1 MGKKKPNRFACR
13 RKVFPKSNIYA
24 MRGTTVGIAHPFMG
38 QCLQGK
44 QSAAR
49 LPRALIIVS
58 LAAWGKAL
66 VLKRSNL
73 VADIRLP
80 VNIGVADHVQLVCLL
95 WGCLAHARVCD
106 VFRMTVLDTGEGVSL
121 D

>member
-1 MGKKKPNRFACR
+1 
-13 RKVFPKSNIYA
+13 
-24 MRGTTVGIAHPFMG
+24 MRGTAVGIAHPLMG

-44 QSAAR
+44 QSVAR
-49 LPRALIIVS
+49 LPLALIIVL

-66 VLKRSNL
+66 TLKRSNL

-80 VNIGVADHVQLVCLL
+80 VNVGVADHARLVHLL
-95 WGCLAHARVCD
+95 WGRLARARVGD
-106 VFRMTVLDTGEGVSL
+106 VFRRTVLDTGEGVSP